1 MANRRNLKKDINWLT
16 EEVIADCLIYMDFNQ
31 VKDEKPLAEII
42 NTVVNKRNELF
53 GRINQPTSTVARG
66 EVKKMYN
73 QLVKEMFE
81 TTNDCFEKLSKLPRK

>member
-16 EEVIADCLIYMDFNQ
+16 EEVISDCLIYMDFNQ
-31 VKDEKPLAEII
+31 PKDEKPLAEII
-42 NTVVNKRNELF
+42 NTVVTKRNELF

-66 EVKKMYN
+66 EVKKMYT
-73 QLVKEMFE
+73 QMVKEMFE

>member
-16 EEVIADCLIYMDFNQ
+16 EEVISDCLIYMDFNQ

-42 NTVVNKRNELF
+42 NTVISKRNELF
-53 GRINQPTSTVARG
+53 TRINQPTSTIARG

-73 QLVKEMFE
+73 QMVKEMFE

>member
-16 EEVIADCLIYMDFNQ
+16 EEVISDCLIYMDFNQ
-31 VKDEKPLAEII
+31 VKDEKPIAEII
-42 NTVVNKRNELF
+42 NSVINKRNELF
-53 GRINQPTSTVARG
+53 VRINQPTTTIARG

-73 QLVKEMFE
+73 QMVKEMFE